1 MEKFLFSVPIQIR
14 MSDLDPFVH
23 VNNGAQC
30 NLFDYGRSAYFET
43 VFGGQIDWTQLD
55 LVLVHVE
62 LDFLLP
68 VKYHESV
75 VCETKIY
82 EIGNKS
88 LKMIQQLRN
97 TDNNVIKTQCK
108 SVLAGFDRKL
118 NISLP
123 IKEIYKEK
131 IIAFE
136 KGEVLFLS

>member
-1 MEKFLFSVPIQIR
+1 MTMEEFLFSVPVQIR

-30 NLFDYGRSAYFET
+30 NLFDFGRSEYFET
-43 VFGGQIDWTQLD
+43 VFGDKIDWSQLD

-68 VKYHESV
+68 ILYYDSL

-88 LKMIQQLRN
+88 LKMIQQLRDTESN
-97 TDNNVIKTQCK
+97 TVKTICK
-108 SVLAGFDRKL
+108 SILAGFDRKF
-118 NISLP
+118 NQSAT

-131 IIAFE
+131 IVAFE
-136 KGEVLFLS
+136 KMNL

>member
-1 MEKFLFSVPIQIR
+1 MEKFLFSVPVQIR

-30 NLFDYGRSAYFET
+30 NLFDFGRSEYFET
-43 VFGGQIDWTQLD
+43 VFGGKIDWSQLD

-68 VKYHESV
+68 ILYYDSL

-88 LKMIQQLRN
+88 LKMIQQLRDTKSN
-97 TDNNVIKTQCK
+97 SVKTLCK
-108 SVLAGFDRKL
+108 SILAGFERKF
-118 NISLP
+118 NQSAT

-131 IIAFE
+131 IVAFE
-136 KGEVLFLS
+136 KMNL

>member
-1 MEKFLFSVPIQIR
+1 MEKFLFFVPVQIR

-30 NLFDYGRSAYFET
+30 NLFDFGRSEYFET
-43 VFGGQIDWTQLD
+43 VFGGKIDWSQLD

-68 VKYHESV
+68 ILYYDSL

-88 LKMIQQLRN
+88 LKMIQQLRDTKSN
-97 TDNNVIKTQCK
+97 SVKTLCK
-108 SVLAGFDRKL
+108 SILAGFERKF
-118 NISLP
+118 NQSAT

-131 IIAFE
+131 IVAFE
-136 KGEVLFLS
+136 KMNF

>member
-1 MEKFLFSVPIQIR
+1 MTMEEFLFSVPVQIR

-30 NLFDYGRSAYFET
+30 NLFDFGRSEYFET
-43 VFGGQIDWTQLD
+43 VFGDKIDWSQLD

-62 LDFLLP
+62 LNFLLP
-68 VKYHESV
+68 ILYYDSL

-88 LKMIQQLRN
+88 LKMIQQLRDTESN
-97 TDNNVIKTQCK
+97 TVKTICK
-108 SVLAGFDRKL
+108 SILAGFDRKF
-118 NISLP
+118 NQSAT

-131 IIAFE
+131 IVAFE
-136 KGEVLFLS
+136 KMNL